1 MAQVELAAGEFV
13 RSSGRRQPL
22 LSRFASDHQVAANSA
37 QAPLD
42 TDETSERKNLVML
55 FWTRELAGWLLV
67 GLALYLIWL
76 GLEFLTDFANPK
88 IVEAGI
94 VMLTGLG
101 VLRIGVLLIR
111 ISAAAR
117 LCLRDQTSPNRAD
130 RTAGK

>member
-1 MAQVELAAGEFV
+1 MI
-13 RSSGRRQPL
+13 
-22 LSRFASDHQVAANSA
+22 
-37 QAPLD
+37 
-42 TDETSERKNLVML
+42 
-55 FWTRELAGWLLV
+55 FWTREIAGWLLV
-67 GLALYLIWL
+67 GLALYLIRM

-117 LCLRDQTSPNRAD
+117 LCLHEQVVPIRAD
-130 RTAGK
+130 RPAGK